1 MCRRMT
7 RILMSP
13 APSSFLLL
21 AILVF
26 SIQCDRRGPHQPL
39 SPKAQDGMTKIG
51 TKTDAGGS
59 GSEIS
64 YSEIKPLFERRCGR
78 CHNKNMSPNWSDE
91 QVAVAY
97 AKNGRLLERVMVA
110 KNMPLPGSPE
120 ASEMT
125 SAEKELIHRWA
136 LNVAKAKQE
145 DPSIVSGGSAADQQ
159 PAGNGTTGEKTEPGS
174 GAPASGAPVSGA
186 PVSETIP
193 APTEPSSGPSAA
205 LDKCTGCHGALGI
218 SSISGFPHLAGQS
231 ASYLNEQLNDFR
243 EGKRK
248 DPSGTMNAIASSL
261 SIEDQETVVSYFTK
275 AEPPA
280 LPPVT
285 SEQVKNLDA
294 QLKRG
299 QDLANTLSC
308 NGCHTSGPNLR
319 PTLPP
324 AWPAIGGQDL
334 VYIRNQ
340 LAAFLSGERTN
351 ASTMPNLLKQSNPSL
366 TTEDL
371 EALAIYFRNL
381 RSK

>member
-1 MCRRMT
+1 MCP
-7 RILMSP
+7 RIIMFSMRP
-13 APSSFLLL
+13 APSFLFLL

-26 SIQCDRRGPHQPL
+26 SIQCNRRGPHQAL
-39 SPKAQDGMTKIG
+39 NPKVQNGTTKNGTQTGTGADGLKIQ
-51 TKTDAGGS
+51 
-59 GSEIS
+59 
-64 YSEIKPLFERRCGR
+64 YSEVRPLFVKSCGR
-78 CHNKNMSPNWSDE
+78 CHNASGISPNWGDE
-91 QVAVAY
+91 QAAVAS
-97 AKNGRLLERVMVA
+97 AKNGRLAQRIAGLE
-110 KNMPLPGSPE
+110 NMPPPGTPE
-120 ASEMT
+120 A
-125 SAEKELIHRWA
+125 AELRKEERELIHQWA

-145 DPSIVSGGSAADQQ
+145 DPSIVGGGSAAGQQ

-174 GAPASGAPVSGA
+174 GAPASGT

-248 DPSGTMNAIASSL
+248 DPSGAMNAIASSL
-261 SIEDQETVVSYFTK
+261 SKEDQETVVSYFTK

-319 PTLPP
+319 PTLP

-340 LAAFLSGERTN
+340 LAAFLSGDRTN
-351 ASTMPNLLKQSNPSL
+351 ASTMPNLLKQSNPPL